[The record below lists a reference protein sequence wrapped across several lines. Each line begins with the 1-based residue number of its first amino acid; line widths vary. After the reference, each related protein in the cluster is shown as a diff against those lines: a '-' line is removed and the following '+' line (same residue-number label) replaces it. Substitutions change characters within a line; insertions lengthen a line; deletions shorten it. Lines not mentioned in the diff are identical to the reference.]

1 MTISELTAHAE
12 SILTEVERA
21 VVGKREALELVLL
34 GILADGHV
42 LLEDFPGLAKTLIAR
57 SFAHVTG
64 MTFSRVQF
72 TPDLMPADVTGS
84 SIYNQQRSDFEFRPG
99 PIFANVLLSDEI
111 NRAPPKTQAALLEAM
126 QERQVTTEG
135 ETRQLEPPFIVL
147 ATQNPIEFEGT
158 YPLPEAQLDRFMLR
172 IGVGYPSREHE
183 WEMLERRIERA
194 EDEVELYQVVN
205 RQSVL
210 EMQRAVE
217 QVHIE
222 ESLGYYIVD
231 LTVGYEDRP
240 RRAGRCEPAWV
251 PRAAQALALP
261 RRTGRARLRDAR
273 RRQGSC
279 GACTRAPALAEAG
292 ALGRAPPLGRHR
304 PRRARQRPDAV
315 GRAGGSARPRAMT
328 GVATGKLR
336 VYVFLAGLGLLA
348 ALALGR
354 PELAAL
360 AAPFALFAGLGL
372 ALMRPVEV
380 RAPSELDLER
390 QLEERTVTLL
400 MEVSANRAVEHLE
413 LVFDADEGLVAEAP
427 NPILIH
433 LSPGERR
440 ELEVPIRC
448 AHWGTYEVGS
458 VVWRARDPFGLF
470 VYEGTIASGHRL
482 KVYPRGE
489 TLQRLL
495 RPLETQAFSGNQV
508 ARSRGEGIEFA
519 DLRPFTY
526 GDQVRRVNWRATARR
541 GEPWVNETHPERNSD
556 IVIFLDTFAE
566 ARRPDLGTLDIGVR
580 AAASLA
586 ALYLREKD
594 RVGLVSFGG
603 VLNWL
608 TVTSGTAQLYR
619 IVDSLLDSEILLSY
633 AWKDLDV
640 IPPRTLP
647 PRALVFA
654 FSPLLDER
662 AVGALLDLRAR
673 GFDLAVIEL
682 SPYSFVPEGETELEQ
697 LAYRLWRLQRDA
709 LRTKYAS
716 LGVPIVEWREG
727 VPMEAVVEEVRAF
740 RRHARVVRA

>member
-1 MTISELTAHAE
+1 
-12 SILTEVERA
+12 
-21 VVGKREALELVLL
+21 
-34 GILADGHV
+34 
-42 LLEDFPGLAKTLIAR
+42 
-57 SFAHVTG
+57 
-64 MTFSRVQF
+64 
-72 TPDLMPADVTGS
+72 
-84 SIYNQQRSDFEFRPG
+84 
-99 PIFANVLLSDEI
+99 
-111 NRAPPKTQAALLEAM
+111 
-126 QERQVTTEG
+126 
-135 ETRQLEPPFIVL
+135 
-147 ATQNPIEFEGT
+147 
-158 YPLPEAQLDRFMLR
+158 
-172 IGVGYPSREHE
+172 
-183 WEMLERRIERA
+183 
-194 EDEVELYQVVN
+194 
-205 RQSVL
+205 
-210 EMQRAVE
+210 
-217 QVHIE
+217 
-222 ESLGYYIVD
+222 
-231 LTVGYEDRP
+231 
-240 RRAGRCEPAWV
+240 
-251 PRAAQALALP
+251 
-261 RRTGRARLRDAR
+261 
-273 RRQGSC
+273 
-279 GACTRAPALAEAG
+279 
-292 ALGRAPPLGRHR
+292 
-304 PRRARQRPDAV
+304 
-315 GRAGGSARPRAMT
+315 MT

-336 VYVFLAGLGLLA
+336 VYIFLAGLGLIA
-348 ALALGR
+348 ALGLGR

-360 AAPFALFAGLGL
+360 AAPFALFVGLGL

-413 LVFDADEGLVAEAP
+413 LVLDADEGLVAEAP

-440 ELEVPIRC
+440 ELEMPIRC
-448 AHWGTYEVGS
+448 AHWGTYQVGN

-470 VYEGTIASGHRL
+470 VYQGKIASGHRL

-519 DLRPFTY
+519 DLRPFTH

-619 IVDSLLDSEILLSY
+619 IVDSLLDAEILLSY

-682 SPYSFVPEGETELEQ
+682 SPYSFVPEGETELER